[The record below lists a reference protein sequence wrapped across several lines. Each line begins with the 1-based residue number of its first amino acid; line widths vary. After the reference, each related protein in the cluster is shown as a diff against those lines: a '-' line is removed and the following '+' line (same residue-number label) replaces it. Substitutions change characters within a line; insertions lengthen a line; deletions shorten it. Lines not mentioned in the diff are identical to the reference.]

1 MKKVEKLKKK
11 KHSKED
17 IMEMDTQDNR
27 ARRNKPDRSERIHSE
42 AIMREKR
49 VHDWSESTKQKRE

>member
-1 MKKVEKLKKK
+1 MKKIEKLKKK

-27 ARRNKPDRSERIHSE
+27 ARRNKPDRS
-42 AIMREKR
+42 
-49 VHDWSESTKQKRE
+49 